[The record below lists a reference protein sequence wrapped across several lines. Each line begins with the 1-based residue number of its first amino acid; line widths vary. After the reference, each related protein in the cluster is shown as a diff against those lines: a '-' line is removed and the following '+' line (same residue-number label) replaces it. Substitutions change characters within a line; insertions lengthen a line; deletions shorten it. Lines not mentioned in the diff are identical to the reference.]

1 MKKQATNQFIDG
13 LVTDFHP
20 LTAKNTTL
28 TNALNATLVTVKG
41 NEMVLQNDVGNIKIQ
56 YTEDNEQKFVQ
67 LSEGFIPL
75 GIKEYGGII
84 YIVSYHLPSAEY
96 PNGAGEIGSFPSPA
110 EKRAIKIAKMAETE
124 STEYWQYEIDAQTGP
139 LVNKYSPFK
148 NLITTNF
155 ITDPLKRKDIKQVS
169 NLPDASDCL
178 SDFRTEKFNFDLLH
192 PVTIETQAS
201 YDGSVN
207 LILTDDKNPPRLINS
222 GFSVLENGQVEIP
235 NRRNNYDNIY
245 TEEHFELETSLV
257 KKTDK
262 FPKITYNG
270 VINSGDLKVGN
281 YTLYLKYSDDDGNET
296 DFIAQSG
303 MISIFKGNDADPF
316 SIDGGV
322 EDMNANKSISIRIDN
337 IDNSYNNIKVYFTR
351 TSSAIDSNRIPQAY
365 VINKPFNIQN
375 PYNRINGIIDSDL
388 TNSTEL
394 LITGDED
401 ITQIALS
408 EIVTQYF
415 IADKA
420 KTEAQCQNIL
430 FLGNVETTEVDYTNL
445 ANASQRIYPEGIRTK
460 SREKIGWVEP
470 RTYQDSS
477 DLSITGANHNYSF
490 EYYNTRNIY
499 YNVGYWNE
507 EFYRLGIVYILKDN
521 TKTPVFNI
529 MGGVLTNKDVES
541 PDQFDQL
548 VLKGYQEPST
558 IGEND
563 CTVPPINDV
572 ELNPDYI
579 DNNTYLNVRGV
590 IRISDTKDISTVLED
605 EQTYYN
611 DTKSYIYGIKIN
623 IPEDV
628 ISYLKRQGI
637 KGYMIVRYK
646 RIPTIACQGYTLPW
660 DKEAKIPIITY
671 YGPKR
676 IGTLDP
682 TKALPEGNL
691 RLDSKFEYLYCK
703 KRRYFVESFLKQVG
717 QEGFKEDDKN
727 ELYPSKVDNT
737 YYSRLH
743 YILDYMI
750 DTKLTDVSFEG
761 KKHFLTSSYIVPY
774 NSIYTIFNTNSSYLD
789 QEYILIYG
797 QEAMDGV
804 LSKINMMYSGDSMD
818 SKVEAAAQNG
828 SPIVLSNGQILFF
841 DYESA
846 RRQYLT
852 TGTSNRDI
860 FVFSGFDYCED
871 FLQRASQCGVDNTPG
886 GGNPGNAS
894 RWRIMPD
901 GDFLDPQD
909 PDPDLDASY
918 EESFYYAYY
927 YDHYSDQEVPAGS
940 GTASTEDEA
949 VEALN
954 AVIETMADNTILHYS
969 IVRKLTNTKQPNP
982 DTNTYTLAFLGNDGW
997 STTTN
1002 AIGTKASELP
1012 LWDLKGYI
1020 GRTNVTVNNY
1030 GNLRITSVD
1039 DYSFSEDDTD
1049 TQIQGYFLN
1058 WKFVNEGATY
1068 NVPTYVIQHYYSLY
1082 KYCNGRQLTAICPEF
1097 EVRQPYFNT
1106 LFTGAKYK
1114 VKYTNYQPGYL
1125 LNDSNT
1131 RKFYVGGTTDT
1142 NARLKYDS
1150 SLRDFNIVSVTDNVP
1165 VVAVNNTIFKSVIGS
1180 DMEAYRFA
1188 YINEEH
1194 CAYRKCGATKYR
1206 NHYEHQDFNLVRG
1219 IYSPYLGIDSSNYEF
1234 VSDCGFDDDAI
1245 SYKGTYNQC
1254 KLFNIY
1260 YPGTFK
1266 NDNSLNQDVLFSN
1279 RFKDYSGY
1287 YPISDITEL
1296 IENQESD
1303 TLYRGDCFLCTFTHR
1318 VNRNFN
1324 DPTSPTNDHI
1334 VDPKTWRNNYDP
1346 ANTRKEE
1353 SDDVE
1358 IGVEK
1363 LNQINRGDINAVK
1376 LGSWITIKL
1385 RASYNL
1391 SIRSLDESH
1400 LQEKGIIGRAR
1411 GFYPLQQASADGGFK
1426 IPNSYVINDAFGAT
1440 LGEQFY
1446 AGIQDV
1452 PYINTNYAD
1461 RIIYSDIDVTGAFKN
1476 GYRIFKGTTLKDY
1489 TKQYGAIIKLIE
1501 RAGDLVCIFEHGTAL
1516 LKINEKAIGA
1526 ESNGGLAY
1534 ITANTVLPETPFV
1547 YSDMYGSQWAE
1558 SVIKTPSGIIYGIDT
1573 VRKKIW
1579 KLSNKFEIISDFR
1592 IEKFLNDNLT
1602 FTETDIIPY
1611 LGIKNVATHYNANKS
1626 DVMFTFYYKQITIE
1640 SIKDHCGKITGYE
1653 LKHTVSPETGEDTTF
1668 GENEIAWNICY
1679 NEILDKFQTFYSWI
1693 PIASAN
1699 IDNQFYSFDRQ
1710 CSREILTNQEQS
1722 EDYWPSSPDRESPKH
1737 QIPNKVPYLWK
1748 HGEHNN
1754 VRPLPTNWYGE
1765 QHPFEF
1771 EFIVNEEVGVQK
1783 IFNNL
1788 VIISNKAEPESFHFT
1803 ITGDSY
1809 EFSADKPTMYYRQEA
1824 TKELFNN
1831 LHSKITYDTLYKEIK
1846 PQKSSKSTI
1855 LPLYYNRVNH
1865 YNDIYDI
1872 YTKMLDRTGSRDYS
1886 ELSGA
1891 EIIWDKTLNEFNLT
1905 VHIKNQPLDQYGTLR
1920 GNSRYLEDR
1929 WDIQIPSFNLM
1940 QKNEQWASD
1949 VPPIVINPNIYATDI
1964 TNTVIDHTGLPNTYS
1979 MGDIDTTGWTFR
1991 KQAKLRDKYCKIKIR
2006 YSGTKLAVIS
2016 AIITTFTISYA

>member
-1 MKKQATNQFIDG
+1 MKKQATNQFVDG

-28 TNALNATLVTVKG
+28 VNALNATLVTTKG

-84 YIVSYHLPSAEY
+84 YIVSYNPETKE
-96 PNGAGEIGSFPSPA
+96 GEIGSFPSPA

-124 STEYWQYEIDAQTGP
+124 STEYWQYGIDAQTGP

-192 PVTIETQAS
+192 PVTIEAQAS

-445 ANASQRIYPEGIRTK
+445 ANASQRIYPEGVRTQ

-477 DLSITGANHNYSF
+477 GLSITGANHNYSF

-529 MGGVLTNKDVES
+529 MGGILTNEDAES
-541 PDQFDQL
+541 PDQFNQL

-605 EQTYYN
+605 GQTYYN
-611 DTKSYIYGIKIN
+611 NTESYIYGIKIN

-637 KGYMIVRYK
+637 KGYMIVRQK

-660 DKEAKIPIITY
+660 DKEAKVPIITY
-671 YGPKR
+671 YGEKR

-682 TKALPEGNL
+682 VQEVPALKDQ
-691 RLDSKFEYLYCK
+691 RLDSLVKYLFCK

-717 QEGFKEDDKN
+717 EEGKKEDTHL
-727 ELYPSKVDNT
+727 ELFRSKVENT

-750 DTKLTDVSFEG
+750 DAR
-761 KKHFLTSSYIVPY
+761 LTSVSIEGEFAFKYTDDTVATKSVYIILDENPQAPL
-774 NSIYTIFNTNSSYLD
+774 SIGEQIENGIDFMKQRIRTQADINRISFNEQLIREVSQNQIYVSSQGTYTCYTYSQARTQLLANPSQTRHIFIISAD
-789 QEYILIYG
+789 EYTEAFLNQARGSGIENNPNNPPDDLIHWR
-797 QEAMDGV
+797 V
-804 LSKINMMYSGDSMD
+804 IPDSMAEPTND
-818 SKVEAAAQNG
+818 PDVTYREQFVYSYSDHTEG
-828 SPIVLSNGQILFF
+828 
-841 DYESA
+841 
-846 RRQYLT
+846 
-852 TGTSNRDI
+852 GTS
-860 FVFSGFDYCED
+860 
-871 FLQRASQCGVDNTPG
+871 
-886 GGNPGNAS
+886 
-894 RWRIMPD
+894 
-901 GDFLDPQD
+901 
-909 PDPDLDASY
+909 
-918 EESFYYAYY
+918 
-927 YDHYSDQEVPAGS
+927 
-940 GTASTEDEA
+940 
-949 VEALN
+949 
-954 AVIETMADNTILHYS
+954 
-969 IVRKLTNTKQPNP
+969 KP
-982 DTNTYTLAFLGNDGW
+982 DTIVSTQEQAIDDLNSVIKNLENEQKLYYNIRRELVNETSGEIYPIAFLGMEGI
-997 STTTN
+997 
-1002 AIGTKASELP
+1002 ATKDSIITPSVSNMKL
-1012 LWDLKGYI
+1012 LTLGGYI
-1020 GRTNVTVNNY
+1020 GHLIPINSFTLY
-1030 GNLRITSVD
+1030 LQKAD
-1039 DYSFSEDDTD
+1039 DYSFNDTS
-1049 TQIQGYFLN
+1049 GVEVNRYFIN
-1058 WKFVNEGATY
+1058 WKFADDAEGHY
-1068 NVPTYVIQHYYSLY
+1068 YPDWDIPTYIIQHYYNLY
-1082 KYCNGRQLTAICPEF
+1082 KYCNGKQLTAICPEF

-1106 LFTGAKYK
+1106 LFTGSKYK

-1125 LNDSNT
+1125 LNDSDT
-1131 RKFYVGGTTDT
+1131 RKFYVGGTSNT

-1150 SLRDFNIVSVTDNVP
+1150 SLRDFDIVSVTDNVP

-1194 CAYRKCGATKYR
+1194 CAYRRADDYR
-1206 NHYEHQDFNLVRG
+1206 NHYTYQDFNLVRG
-1219 IYSPYLGIDSSNYEF
+1219 IYSPYLGIDSSKAEF
-1234 VSDCGFDDDAI
+1234 VSDCGFDPHTSED
-1245 SYKGTYNQC
+1245 KGTYNQC
-1254 KLFNIY
+1254 KLFNVY
-1260 YPGTFK
+1260 YPGTYS
-1266 NDNSLNQDVLFSN
+1266 NSDTINENLIFSN

-1296 IENQESD
+1296 VENQESD

-1334 VDPKTWRNNYDP
+1334 VDSKTWKNNYDP
-1346 ANTRKEE
+1346 ANEMSKGP
-1353 SDDVE
+1353 
-1358 IGVEK
+1358 GVEG

-1400 LQEKGIIGRAR
+1400 LQEKGIMGRAR

-1446 AGIQDV
+1446 EGIQDV

-1461 RIIYSDIDVTGAFKN
+1461 RIIYSDVDVTGAFKN
-1476 GYRIFKGTTLKDY
+1476 GYRIFRGTSLKDY
-1489 TKQYGAIIKLIE
+1489 TKQYGSITKLIE

-1526 ESNGGLAY
+1526 ESDGGLAY

-1573 VRKKIW
+1573 ARKKIW
-1579 KLSNKFEIISDFR
+1579 KLGSKFEIISDFR
-1592 IEKFLNDNLT
+1592 IEQFLNDNLT
-1602 FTETDIIPY
+1602 ITETDTIPC
-1611 LGIKNVATHYNANKS
+1611 LGIKNVAAHYNANKS
-1626 DVMFTFYYKQITIE
+1626 DVMFTFYYK
-1640 SIKDHCGKITGYE
+1640 KVKILQKVDDCSKIIGYE
-1653 LKHTVSPETGEDTTF
+1653 IAKDPEFGED
-1668 GENEIAWNICY
+1668 EIAWNVCY

-1710 CSREILTNQEQS
+1710 CSREIITNQEQG
-1722 EDYWPSSPDRESPKH
+1722 DFVNYRDRIAPDR
-1737 QIPNKVPYLWK
+1737 QIPVKIPYLWK
-1748 HGEHNN
+1748 HGEDNGI
-1754 VRPLPTNWYGE
+1754 RPLPTHWYDE

-1771 EFIVNEEVGVQK
+1771 EFIVNEEIGVQK

-1803 ITGDSY
+1803 ITGDGY
-1809 EFSADKPTMYYRQEA
+1809 DFSDDKPNIYYRQES
-1824 TKELFNN
+1824 TKKLFNN
-1831 LHSKITYDTLYKEIK
+1831 LGSQITYRKDYTELTPKRN
-1846 PQKSSKSTI
+1846 QKSTI
-1855 LPLYYNRVNH
+1855 FPLYYDKIH
-1865 YNDIYDI
+1865 YYNDIYDI
-1872 YTKMLDRTGSRDYS
+1872 YTMMIDKIGSRDYS
-1886 ELSGA
+1886 ELSGT
-1891 EIIWDKTLNEFNLT
+1891 EVIWDKVLNEFNLT
-1905 VHIKNQPLDQYGTLR
+1905 THIKNQPMDSIEQGALR
-1920 GNSRYLEDR
+1920 GNSRYREDR
-1929 WDIQIPSFNLM
+1929 WEIQIPPINLM
-1940 QKNEQWASD
+1940 QKNESWD
-1949 VPPIVINPNIYATDI
+1949 TVPSIVISPDIVATDI
-1964 TNTVIDHTGLPNTYS
+1964 TKTIIEQADLPDVYS
-1979 MGDIDTTGWTFR
+1979 MGNIDTTEWTFR
-1991 KQAKLRDKYCKIKIR
+1991 KQAKIRDKYCKIKIR

-2016 AIITTFTISYA
+2016 AVITTFTISYA

>member
-56 YTEDNEQKFVQ
+56 YTENNEQKYVQ
-67 LSEGFIPL
+67 LEDGFIPI

-84 YIVSYHLPSAEY
+84 YIASYNPEKNL
-96 PNGAGEIGSFPSPA
+96 GELGSFPSP
-110 EKRAIKIAKMAETE
+110 ETNSDIRLLKVSE
-124 STEYWQYEIDAQTGP
+124 DEDTEYWQYELPNVGYTNLIA
-139 LVNKYSPFK
+139 KYSPFK
-148 NLITTNF
+148 NF
-155 ITDPLKRKDIKQVS
+155 ILNEKFSSSSKNKNIQKKDGLPPES
-169 NLPDASDCL
+169 NCL
-178 SDFRTEKFNFDLLH
+178 SDFKTTLFNFDLLH
-192 PVTIETQAS
+192 PVTIEVQSS

-222 GFSVLENGQVEIP
+222 GFSVLENGQVEFP

-245 TEEHFELETSLV
+245 SEKNFELETSLV
-257 KKTDK
+257 KKTNK
-262 FPKITYNG
+262 FPKIQYNG
-270 VINSGDLKVGN
+270 VLNSGNLKVGN
-281 YTLYLKYSDDDGNET
+281 YTLYIKYTDDDGNET

-303 MISIFKGNDADPF
+303 IISVFKGNDRDPF
-316 SIDGGV
+316 SIDGGI
-322 EDMNANKSISIRIDN
+322 EDMNANKSISIKINN
-337 IDNSYNNIKVYFTR
+337 IDTSYNNIKVYFTR
-351 TSSAIDSNRIPQAY
+351 TSSAMDSNRVPQAY
-365 VINKPFNIQN
+365 VINKAFNIEN
-375 PYNRINGIIDSDL
+375 PYNRINNLIDDKL
-388 TNSTEL
+388 VNETTL
-394 LITGDED
+394 IITGDED
-401 ITQIALS
+401 ITQIPLS
-408 EIVTQYF
+408 EITTQYF
-415 IADKA
+415 IANKA

-445 ANASQRIYPEGIRTK
+445 ANISQRIYPKGIRQESKEVIGYVDPQTYTDI
-460 SREKIGWVEP
+460 SDNGSKIE
-470 RTYQDSS
+470 S
-477 DLSITGANHNYSF
+477 SF
-490 EYYNTRNIY
+490 EYYNTYNIY
-499 YNVGYWNE
+499 NSVGYWNE
-507 EFYRLGIVYILKDN
+507 EFYRFGIVYILKDN

-529 MGGVLTNKDVES
+529 MGGILENTQND
-541 PDQFDQL
+541 PNIL
-548 VLKGYQEPST
+548 NLKGYSDLIIDQIDLE
-558 IGEND
+558 D
-563 CTVPPINDV
+563 CIVPP
-572 ELNPDYI
+572 LNTQENNSDYI
-579 DNNTYLNVRGV
+579 STTNHLNIKGV
-590 IRISDTKDISTVLED
+590 VQFSDTQDLSTTQENGIS
-605 EQTYYN
+605 YYS
-611 DTKSYIYGIKIN
+611 DSKSYIYGIKIV

-628 ISYLKRQGI
+628 REYLKEVLQI
-637 KGYMIVRYK
+637 KGYMIVRQK

-660 DKEAKIPIITY
+660 DKEAKIPIVTY
-671 YGPKR
+671 YGKRR

-682 TKALPEGNL
+682 YIDGGEK
-691 RLDSKFEYLYCK
+691 DSDISHLYSL

-717 QEGFKEDDKN
+717 QEGKKEDDEK
-727 ELYPSKVDNT
+727 ELFPSKVDNT

-750 DTKLTDVSFEG
+750 DAPMTTVSPDGTAVYTHNDDIVTTKSIYIILIETQDKGNQITQGIGKIESSLSMAYPNLTITEALQRAVQSQQTFVSDSGVYVCFNYSQARTQFLQDVLENRNIYVISADEYNEA
-761 KKHFLTSSYIVPY
+761 FLNQAKNAGGIDDTPSGGTPDDLIRWRLIPQSMANPTADPDVVYIEQFRYYYY
-774 NSIYTIFNTNSSYLD
+774 NSNNIISKPETVVQTQEEALADANSAIASLEPGDHLTYSIQRELVNTSTNEIYIISFLGDEGEKTTIDTISPNN
-789 QEYILIYG
+789 
-797 QEAMDGV
+797 
-804 LSKINMMYSGDSMD
+804 SKIN
-818 SKVEAAAQNG
+818 
-828 SPIVLSNGQILFF
+828 
-841 DYESA
+841 
-846 RRQYLT
+846 
-852 TGTSNRDI
+852 
-860 FVFSGFDYCED
+860 
-871 FLQRASQCGVDNTPG
+871 
-886 GGNPGNAS
+886 
-894 RWRIMPD
+894 
-901 GDFLDPQD
+901 FLD
-909 PDPDLDASY
+909 
-918 EESFYYAYY
+918 
-927 YDHYSDQEVPAGS
+927 
-940 GTASTEDEA
+940 
-949 VEALN
+949 
-954 AVIETMADNTILHYS
+954 
-969 IVRKLTNTKQPNP
+969 
-982 DTNTYTLAFLGNDGW
+982 LG
-997 STTTN
+997 
-1002 AIGTKASELP
+1002 
-1012 LWDLKGYI
+1012 GYI
-1020 GRTNVTVNNY
+1020 GHDLTVNASNIY
-1030 GNLRITSVD
+1030 LWESD
-1039 DYSFSEDDTD
+1039 DYSFKDSVSMDTAVNR
-1049 TQIQGYFLN
+1049 YFIN
-1058 WKFVNEGATY
+1058 WKFADDDTGHDYPNWSI
-1068 NVPTYVIQHYYSLY
+1068 PTYIVKHYYDLY
-1082 KYCNGRQLTAICPEF
+1082 KNCNGQQLTAICPEF
-1097 EVRQPYFNT
+1097 EVRQAYYNT

-1125 LNDSNT
+1125 LNSENNN
-1131 RKFYVGGTTDT
+1131 RRFYVGGTSN
-1142 NARLKYDS
+1142 NAKLKVDQ

-1165 VVAVNNTIFKSVIGS
+1165 IVAVNNTIFKSVIGS
-1180 DMEAYRFA
+1180 DMEAYRFS

-1194 CAYRKCGATKYR
+1194 CAYRRTLGDYR

-1219 IYSPYLGIDSSNYEF
+1219 IYSPYIGIDSNKKEF
-1234 VSDCGFDDDAI
+1234 VSNCFLKEGE
-1245 SYKGTYNQC
+1245 SEVYNQC

-1260 YPGTFK
+1260 YPGTYDTSENLAYDTIF
-1266 NDNSLNQDVLFSN
+1266 LN

-1287 YPISDITEL
+1287 YPIADIIDINELTE
-1296 IENQESD
+1296 E
-1303 TLYRGDCFLCTFTHR
+1303 TLYRGDCFICTFTHR

-1346 ANTRKEE
+1346 TNTLQKESGKDE
-1353 SDDVE
+1353 DDG
-1358 IGVEK
+1358 GVEK

-1385 RASYNL
+1385 KSSYNL

-1400 LQEKGIIGRAR
+1400 IQEQGIMGRAR

-1426 IPNSYVINDAFGAT
+1426 IANSYVINDGFGST
-1440 LGEQFY
+1440 VGEQFY

-1579 KLSNKFEIISDFR
+1579 KLSSKFEIISDFR

-1653 LKHTVSPETGEDTTF
+1653 LKHTISPETGEDTTF

-1737 QIPNKVPYLWK
+1737 QIPDKVPYLWK

-1872 YTKMLDRTGSRDYS
+1872 YTRMLDRTGSRDYS
-1886 ELSGA
+1886 ELSGT
-1891 EIIWDKTLNEFNLT
+1891 EIVWDKTLNEFNLT
-1905 VHIKNQPLDQYGTLR
+1905 THIKNQPLDQYGTLR

-1929 WDIQIPSFNLM
+1929 WEIQIPSFNLM
-1940 QKNEQWASD
+1940 QKNEQWSSD
-1949 VPPIVINPNIYATDI
+1949 VPPIVINPNVYATDI

>member
-1 MKKQATNQFIDG
+1 MKKQATNQFVDG

-28 TNALNATLVTVKG
+28 VNALNATLVTTKG

-110 EKRAIKIAKMAETE
+110 EKRAIKIAKMAETK

-192 PVTIETQAS
+192 PVTIEAQAS

-529 MGGVLTNKDVES
+529 MGGILTNEDAES
-541 PDQFDQL
+541 PDQFNQL

-590 IRISDTKDISTVLED
+590 IRIFDTKDISTVKED
-605 EQTYYN
+605 EQIYYN
-611 DTKSYIYGIKIN
+611 DTESYIYGIKIN

-628 ISYLKRQGI
+628 INYLKRQGI
-637 KGYMIVRYK
+637 KGYMIVRQK

-671 YGPKR
+671 YGEKR
-676 IGTLDP
+676 IDTLDP
-682 TKALPEGNL
+682 IKELPTEEL
-691 RLDSKFEYLYCK
+691 RLDSQVEYLFCK

-717 QEGFKEDDKN
+717 EEGFKEDKHL
-727 ELYPSKVDNT
+727 ELFPSKVENT

-750 DTKLTDVSFEG
+750 DARLTTVSIDGEFAFKYTDDTVATKSVYIILDENPQAPLSIGEQIKDGIDFMKQRIRIQADINRISFNEQLIREVSQNQIYVSSQGTYTCYTYSQARTQLLANPSQTRHIFIVSADEYTEA
-761 KKHFLTSSYIVPY
+761 FLNQARGSGIENNP
-774 NSIYTIFNTNSSYLD
+774 NNNPDDLIHWRSIP
-789 QEYILIYG
+789 
-797 QEAMDGV
+797 
-804 LSKINMMYSGDSMD
+804 DSMAEPAND
-818 SKVEAAAQNG
+818 PDVTYREQFVYNYSDHIEGSGISK
-828 SPIVLSNGQILFF
+828 PDTIVSTQQQAIDDLNSVIKNLLDEQKLYYNI
-841 DYESA
+841 
-846 RRQYLT
+846 RRELVNET
-852 TGTSNRDI
+852 TGEI
-860 FVFSGFDYCED
+860 Y
-871 FLQRASQCGVDNTPG
+871 P
-886 GGNPGNAS
+886 
-894 RWRIMPD
+894 I
-901 GDFLDPQD
+901 
-909 PDPDLDASY
+909 
-918 EESFYYAYY
+918 
-927 YDHYSDQEVPAGS
+927 
-940 GTASTEDEA
+940 
-949 VEALN
+949 
-954 AVIETMADNTILHYS
+954 
-969 IVRKLTNTKQPNP
+969 
-982 DTNTYTLAFLGNDGW
+982 AFLGMEGVATRDHEIVPDA
-997 STTTN
+997 TTMNLLTL
-1002 AIGTKASELP
+1002 G
-1012 LWDLKGYI
+1012 GYI
-1020 GRTNVTVNNY
+1020 GQDLPVNAN
-1030 GNLRITSVD
+1030 NLCLLETD
-1039 DYSFSEDDTD
+1039 DYSFKDTLGMI
-1049 TQIQGYFLN
+1049 TSIVNRYFIN
-1058 WKFVNEGATY
+1058 WKFADDAAGHDYPNKWDI
-1068 NVPTYVIQHYYSLY
+1068 PTYIIQHYYNLY
-1082 KYCNGRQLTAICPEF
+1082 KYCNGKQLTAICPEF

-1131 RKFYVGGTTDT
+1131 RKFYVGGTSNT

-1150 SLRDFNIVSVTDNVP
+1150 SLRDFDIVSVTDNVP

-1194 CAYRKCGATKYR
+1194 CAYRRIPRTDYR
-1206 NHYEHQDFNLVRG
+1206 NHYTYQDFNLVRG
-1219 IYSPYLGIDSSNYEF
+1219 IYSPYLGIDSSKAEF
-1234 VSDCGFDDDAI
+1234 VSDCGFDPHTSAD
-1245 SYKGTYNQC
+1245 KGTYNQC
-1254 KLFNIY
+1254 KLFNVY
-1260 YPGTFK
+1260 YPGTYDN
-1266 NDNSLNQDVLFSN
+1266 NDAINENLIFSN

-1296 IENQESD
+1296 VENQESD

-1334 VDPKTWRNNYDP
+1334 VDSKTWKNNYDP
-1346 ANTRKEE
+1346 ANEMKGGP
-1353 SDDVE
+1353 
-1358 IGVEK
+1358 GVEG

-1400 LQEKGIIGRAR
+1400 LQEKGIMGRAR

-1446 AGIQDV
+1446 EGIQDV

-1461 RIIYSDIDVTGAFKN
+1461 RIIYSDVDVTGAFKN
-1476 GYRIFKGTTLKDY
+1476 GYRIFRGTSLKDY
-1489 TKQYGAIIKLIE
+1489 TKQYGSITKLIE

-1526 ESNGGLAY
+1526 ESDGGLAY

-1573 VRKKIW
+1573 ARKKIW
-1579 KLSNKFEIISDFR
+1579 KLGSKFEIISDFR
-1592 IEKFLNDNLT
+1592 IEQFLNDNLT
-1602 FTETDIIPY
+1602 ITETDTIPC

-1626 DVMFTFYYKQITIE
+1626 DVMFTFYYKKVKILQ
-1640 SIKDHCGKITGYE
+1640 KVDDCGKIIGYE
-1653 LKHTVSPETGEDTTF
+1653 IAKDPEFGED
-1668 GENEIAWNICY
+1668 EIAWNICY

-1710 CSREILTNQEQS
+1710 CSREIITNQEQG
-1722 EDYWPSSPDRESPKH
+1722 DFVNYRDRIAPNR
-1737 QIPNKVPYLWK
+1737 QIPVKIPYLWK
-1748 HGEHNN
+1748 HGEDNGI
-1754 VRPLPTNWYGE
+1754 RPLPTHWYDE

-1771 EFIVNEEVGVQK
+1771 EFIVNEEIGVQK

-1803 ITGDSY
+1803 ITGDGY
-1809 EFSADKPTMYYRQEA
+1809 DFSDDKPNIYYRQES
-1824 TKELFNN
+1824 TKKLFNN
-1831 LHSKITYDTLYKEIK
+1831 LGSQITYRKDYTELTPERN
-1846 PQKSSKSTI
+1846 QKSTI
-1855 LPLYYNRVNH
+1855 FPLYYDKIH
-1865 YNDIYDI
+1865 YYNDIYDI
-1872 YTKMLDRTGSRDYS
+1872 YTMMIDKIGSRDYS
-1886 ELSGA
+1886 ELSGT
-1891 EIIWDKTLNEFNLT
+1891 EVIWDKVLNEFNLT
-1905 VHIKNQPLDQYGTLR
+1905 THIKNQPMDSIEQGALR
-1920 GNSRYLEDR
+1920 GNSRYREDR
-1929 WDIQIPSFNLM
+1929 WEVQIPPINLM
-1940 QKNEQWASD
+1940 QKNESWNT
-1949 VPPIVINPNIYATDI
+1949 VPSIVISPDIVATDI
-1964 TNTVIDHTGLPNTYS
+1964 TKTIIEQADLPDVYS
-1979 MGDIDTTGWTFR
+1979 MGNIDTTEWTFR
-1991 KQAKLRDKYCKIKIR
+1991 KQAKIRDKYCKIKIR

-2016 AIITTFTISYA
+2016 AVITTFTISYA